1 MAEIKKAKERVNFG
15 KINLADESP
24 DLLDIQLST
33 FKEFFQIETTTDN
46 RSKEGL
52 YQVFMENFPISD
64 TRSIF
69 VLEFFSFKP
78 FQQTIT
84 LNSQIRLI
92 FSNSPLLSRFQGSFK
107 PL

>member
-64 TRSIF
+64 TRNIF
-69 VLEFFSFKP
+69 VLEFLDYFIDHSALQHGGVRREGP
-78 FQQTIT
+78 H
-84 LNSQIRLI
+84 
-92 FSNSPLLSRFQGSFK
+92 LLCSTQS
-107 PL
+107 